1 MRNQQKWKEADKLRG
16 EIEKLGWLIEDLK
29 DSQKLLKKK

>member
-1 MRNQQKWKEADKLRG
+1 MRNQQKWEEADKLRG

-29 DSQKLLKKK
+29 DFQKLLKKK